1 MASIADVLRH
11 LVHHAPALSGDHQD
25 EFLAA
30 IDAEPGL
37 HADRA
42 GDPAD
47 ETAVEQAPA
56 SEAPASEDP
65 APAPAGL
72 AGG

>member
-42 GDPAD
+42 GDPV
-47 ETAVEQAPA
+47 VEQAPA
-56 SEAPASEDP
+56 SEAPASEAP